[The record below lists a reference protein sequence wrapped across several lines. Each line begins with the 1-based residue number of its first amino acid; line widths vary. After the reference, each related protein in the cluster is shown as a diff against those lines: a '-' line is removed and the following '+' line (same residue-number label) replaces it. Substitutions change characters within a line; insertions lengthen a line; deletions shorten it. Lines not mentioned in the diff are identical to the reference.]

1 MVDYKK
7 FENDDNF
14 MAILNYLRCESLK
27 EPDEQGRR
35 SRFAQQNSE
44 HDEWEVS
51 ETLDIDIEV
60 VNKYF
65 RLAQAVV
72 AEEIANGETTNYDSD
87 IALGFMDY
95 IDKI

>member
-1 MVDYKK
+1 MIDYKK

-14 MAILNYLRCESLK
+14 IAILDYLRYESLT
-27 EPDEQGRR
+27 
-35 SRFAQQNSE
+35 N
-44 HDEWEVS
+44 EWEVS
-51 ETLDIDIEV
+51 ETLDIDLET

-72 AEEIANGETTNYDSD
+72 AEEITNGKATNYDAD

-95 IDKI
+95 LGKI